1 MNPFAAIA
9 AGYAKHRPPVH
20 GQILRRALAHWPAV
34 IRCAV
39 DVGCGSGISTL
50 ALAGFAQ
57 ERIGVEPAEPMVEA
71 ARAVDPAARFIVGPA
86 EAIPLPD
93 GTADLITAA
102 GALNYADLSRF
113 FPEAGRL
120 LSEGGALL
128 VYDFSTGN
136 RSGSDWLARFVE
148 RYPWAPNEARHLNPG
163 ILANEAAG
171 FAIERS
177 EEFTIRLPLTRE
189 FYLDY
194 MLTETNVAHAVRQGQ
209 HLDEIRAWCA
219 ETLWT
224 DPEADILFPGYYAQF
239 KRGLRDPGCNAST
252 ATSPD
257 PEFGADRPR
266 FSP

>member
-20 GQILRRALAHWPAV
+20 GQILRRALANWPAA

-50 ALAGFAQ
+50 ALREFAQ

-93 GTADLITAA
+93 STADLITAA
-102 GALNYADLSRF
+102 GALNYADPSRF
-113 FPEAGRL
+113 FPEADRVL
-120 LSEGGALL
+120 REGGALL

-136 RSGSDWLARFVE
+136 RHGSDWLARFVE
-148 RYPWAPNEARHLNPG
+148 RYPWAPNEARALNPQ
-163 ILANEAAG
+163 ILAAEAQG
-171 FAIERS
+171 FRLQRS
-177 EEFTIRLPLTRE
+177 EEFTIRLSLTRE

-194 MLTETNVAHAVRQGQ
+194 MLTETNVAHAIRQGQ
-209 HLDEIRAWCA
+209 RPDEIRAWCA
-219 ETLWT
+219 DSLWT
-224 DPEADILFPGYYAQF
+224 GPDADILFPGYYALFVRAGQ
-239 KRGLRDPGCNAST
+239 P
-252 ATSPD
+252 
-257 PEFGADRPR
+257 
-266 FSP
+266 